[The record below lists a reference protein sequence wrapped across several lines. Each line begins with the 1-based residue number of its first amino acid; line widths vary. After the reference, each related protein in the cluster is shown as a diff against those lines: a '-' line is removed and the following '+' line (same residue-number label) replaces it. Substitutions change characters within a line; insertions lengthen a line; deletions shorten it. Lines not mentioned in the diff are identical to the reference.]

1 MDGRDGRE
9 GGERLIYINIDN
21 RLQGNGH
28 LMLVSLSVV
37 ERLSFEGFVLDWVSL
52 ARALLCTL

>member
-1 MDGRDGRE
+1 MDGRE